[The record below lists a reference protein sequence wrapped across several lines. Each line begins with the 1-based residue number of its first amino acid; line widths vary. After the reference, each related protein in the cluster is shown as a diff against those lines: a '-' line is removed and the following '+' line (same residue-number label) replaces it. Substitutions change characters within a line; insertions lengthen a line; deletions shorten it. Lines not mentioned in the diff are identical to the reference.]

1 MSELYLELH
10 RGTATSHGS
19 IKRHNRKTEV
29 LLHDLELVATLAS
42 LYSAKDAG
50 TKAYSYPKDEIDSL
64 WEDMLLCQ
72 FHDVLPGSAIG
83 MVYDDVEK
91 VPSTTLQLSSPTR
104 AERHFPAQI
113 YADVQEKGAALL
125 DSALNVLVPNS
136 KSLAHPEALDSL
148 VAFDTLG
155 LPRRELVKVPM
166 SVARALDDAALQRS
180 HDGEAYVLFDTT
192 GGTIVTEPVSVNDT
206 SLSRGGSS
214 ARGAAFIVIVPETS
228 FSTNDL
234 ARMMVARLAG
244 TDHVLSTDKLQVVI
258 SKEGRITS
266 IVDRE
271 LDRELILPNKNAG
284 FVIFQDT

>member
-1 MSELYLELH
+1 M
-10 RGTATSHGS
+10 
-19 IKRHNRKTEV
+19 
-29 LLHDLELVATLAS
+29 
-42 LYSAKDAG
+42 
-50 TKAYSYPKDEIDSL
+50 
-64 WEDMLLCQ
+64 
-72 FHDVLPGSAIG
+72 
-83 MVYDDVEK
+83 
-91 VPSTTLQLSSPTR
+91 
-104 AERHFPAQI
+104 
-113 YADVQEKGAALL
+113 QEKGAALL

>member
-1 MSELYLELH
+1 MP
-10 RGTATSHGS
+10 R
-19 IKRHNRKTEV
+19 R
-29 LLHDLELVATLAS
+29 
-42 LYSAKDAG
+42 YSRR
-50 TKAYSYPKDEIDSL
+50 P
-64 WEDMLLCQ
+64 
-72 FHDVLPGSAIG
+72 
-83 MVYDDVEK
+83 
-91 VPSTTLQLSSPTR
+91 LQVFSSSR
-104 AERHFPAQI
+104 AERTPPPQV

-136 KSLAHPEALDSL
+136 KSLSHPEALDSL
-148 VAFDTLG
+148 VALDTLG

-192 GGTIVTEPVSVNDT
+192 GGTIVTEPVSINDT

-214 ARGAAFIVIVPETS
+214 ARGAALIVTPAQNGFGTDE
-228 FSTNDL
+228 L
-234 ARMMVARLAG
+234 ARNLAARLADTG
-244 TDHVLSTDKLQVVI
+244 HVLSTDKLHVVI

-271 LDRELILPNKNAG
+271 LDRELILPNKDAG

>member
-1 MSELYLELH
+1 MP
-10 RGTATSHGS
+10 R
-19 IKRHNRKTEV
+19 R
-29 LLHDLELVATLAS
+29 
-42 LYSAKDAG
+42 YSG
-50 TKAYSYPKDEIDSL
+50 RP
-64 WEDMLLCQ
+64 
-72 FHDVLPGSAIG
+72 
-83 MVYDDVEK
+83 
-91 VPSTTLQLSSPTR
+91 LQVFSSSR
-104 AERHFPAQI
+104 AERTPPPQV

-136 KSLAHPEALDSL
+136 KSLSHPEALDSL
-148 VAFDTLG
+148 VALDTLG

-192 GGTIVTEPVSVNDT
+192 GGTIVTEPVSINDT

-214 ARGAAFIVIVPETS
+214 ARGAALIVTPAQNGFGTDE
-228 FSTNDL
+228 L
-234 ARMMVARLAG
+234 ARNLAARLADTG
-244 TDHVLSTDKLQVVI
+244 HVLSTDKLHVVI

-271 LDRELILPNKNAG
+271 LDRELILPNKDAG